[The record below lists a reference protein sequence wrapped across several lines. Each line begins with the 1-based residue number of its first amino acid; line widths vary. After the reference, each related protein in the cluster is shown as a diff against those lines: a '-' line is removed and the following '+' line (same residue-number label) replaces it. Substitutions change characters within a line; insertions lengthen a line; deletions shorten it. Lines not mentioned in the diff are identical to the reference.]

1 MRILV
6 LGPVEVR
13 TGDAAVNL
21 GGPKPKALLAALV
34 TQPRQVVSI
43 DRLVDLIWDERPP
56 QSATALVHTY
66 ISLLRRGLADAGR
79 KEVLATRAPGYLLD
93 IADDDSDLGLFER
106 ALDSARQAERAAD
119 SGDAAGHYAAA
130 LGLWRGH
137 PFGGVDAGFARR
149 RADGL
154 EQQRL
159 GAEDGLGRCQ
169 LADGRAE
176 EVAERLRG
184 IVAAHPLRE
193 ETRGLL
199 MRALHETGR
208 QADAL
213 AVYREGRTHL
223 LDELGLEP
231 GEKLREL
238 HAAILDGT
246 LRPMNVPSQRAHSPV
261 AAPVPVGAPG
271 FLAEPVVVPRNL
283 PPDIGDFTGR
293 DESLATVLDFATKDA
308 GTSAS
313 TVVVSGFGGAG
324 KSALAI
330 HAAHRLRE
338 RYPDGQ
344 LFADL
349 RGSDRDL
356 GAFEVLGRFLGAF
369 GVAGPELPADLDD
382 RIELYRRTV
391 SGRRLVIVLDNA
403 REEQQVRPLLP
414 GDGTSLVIVTSRS
427 RLTGLAGAEPVE
439 LDFFGTEASVEML
452 RKIIGAERVD
462 TQLAQAER
470 IADLCG
476 GIPLAI
482 RAAAAKLLARPH
494 WPLKSLAAR
503 LSDEHRRLDELAMG
517 DLAIRSS
524 LRLNYAELDDQQRR
538 AFHLLCLLDLPD
550 FGWWLA
556 APLLDVSL
564 EEAEDIVEQLV
575 DLRLLDV
582 AGVDSIGRVR
592 YRFHDLVQLFG
603 AEHAAADEPSDL
615 VAAAVSRTLATWM
628 ALVEAGSRK
637 LPRVTL
643 GLRPSLASNIEV
655 DPRLIEE
662 TEADPTDWLK
672 SETGA
677 VVRAVERAHEL
688 GIDGMT
694 TLLITSLLSSPFAAR
709 NEFDGWQRTH
719 EVALSAARCNHDR
732 QAEAVVLT
740 GLGQLYY
747 EKDDFPTALT
757 HFTEALGH
765 AEAIGDDTTKAIA
778 LIGVG
783 TVQREQADFA
793 AARGTLAAAAELAE
807 SSGDHAVIAAAR
819 YGLGAISRDHGD
831 LDAAA
836 EEFRR
841 CVELYQATDDARGAA
856 LGLRGLS
863 LCHRAAGEYAQ
874 AAALSAEAV
883 ALLLTVGDQ
892 LGAVYAR
899 QSWAKASIR
908 AGVITEVESTLAADV
923 RTCGLQCDRF
933 GVALTTRTLGE
944 LHLALGD
951 LDRARELLGDALAK
965 WTELGL
971 PLWRGRTLRD
981 LAAADPAAAAE
992 HWAAARALFA
1002 QTGARE
1008 LAELADLTPADW
1020 LAIVQAPYRRSID
1033 AAPDEPGS

>member
-13 TGDAAVNL
+13 AGDAAVNL

-34 TQPRQVVSI
+34 NQPRQVVSI

-66 ISLLRRGLADAGR
+66 ISLLRRGLADAGG
-79 KEVLATRAPGYLLD
+79 KGVLATRAPGYLLD
-93 IADDDSDLGLFER
+93 IGDDDSDLGSFER
-106 ALDSARQAERAAD
+106 ALGAARLAERGAEF
-119 SGDAAGHYAAA
+119 GVAAGHYVAA
-130 LGLWRGH
+130 LALWRGQ
-137 PFGGVDAGFARR
+137 PFDGVDAGFARR

-159 GAEDGLGRCQ
+159 GAEDGLARCQ
-169 LADGRAE
+169 LAEGRAE
-176 EVAERLRG
+176 DAADRLRG
-184 IVAAHPLRE
+184 LVAAHPLRE
-193 ETRGLL
+193 ETRTLL

-231 GEKLREL
+231 GAKLREL

-246 LRPMNVPSQRAHSPV
+246 LRPMTVPSQRAHSP
-261 AAPVPVGAPG
+261 APVRVPAGAAALP
-271 FLAEPVVVPRNL
+271 AAPVVVPRNL

-293 DESLATVLDFATKDA
+293 DEHLATVLDFAAKDT

-313 TVVVSGFGGAG
+313 TIVISGFGGAG

-338 RYPDGQ
+338 GYPDGQ

-369 GVAGPELPADLDD
+369 GVTGPDLPADLDD
-382 RIELYRRTV
+382 RIELYQRTV
-391 SGRRLVIVLDNA
+391 SGRRVVIVLDNA

-427 RLTGLAGAEPVE
+427 RLTGLEGAEPVE
-439 LDFFGTEASVEML
+439 LDFFGTETGVEML
-452 RKIIGAERVD
+452 RKVIGAERVD
-462 TQLAQAER
+462 SQHAQAER

-494 WPLKSLAAR
+494 WPLKSLATR

-524 LRLNYAELDDQQRR
+524 LRLNYTELDDQQRR

-603 AEHAAADEPSDL
+603 AEHAVADEPSDL

-643 GLRPSLASNIEV
+643 GLRPSLGANIEV
-655 DPRLIEE
+655 DPRLIAE
-662 TEADPTDWLK
+662 TEDDPTDWLK

-757 HFTEALGH
+757 HFTQALEH
-765 AEAIGDDTTKAIA
+765 AEAIGDQTTTAIA

-793 AARGTLAAAAELAE
+793 AARLALTRAAELAE
-807 SSGDHAVIAAAR
+807 SAGDHGVIAAAL

-831 LDAAA
+831 LATAVA
-836 EEFRR
+836 EFRR
-841 CVELYQATDDARGAA
+841 CVELYQSGEDPRGAA

-863 LCHRAAGEYAQ
+863 LCHRAAGEHAE
-874 AAALSAEAV
+874 AAALSADAM
-883 ALLLTVGDQ
+883 ALLVSAGDG

-899 QSWAKASIR
+899 QSWAKASFR
-908 AGVITEVESTLAADV
+908 AGVVTGVAETLADCLRSSV
-923 RTCGLQCDRF
+923 QQCDRF

-944 LHLALGD
+944 LHLAIGD
-951 LDRARELLGDALAK
+951 LDQARDLLSDALAK

-981 LAAADPAAAAE
+981 LAAADPTAADE

-1002 QTGARE
+1002 ETGARE
-1008 LAELADLTPADW
+1008 LAELAELTPAAW
-1020 LAIVQAPYRRSID
+1020 LATVQAPYRRSIGG
-1033 AAPDEPGS
+1033 EPRS

>member
-13 TGDAAVNL
+13 SGNTAVNL

-79 KEVLATRAPGYLLD
+79 KGVLATKAPGYLLD
-93 IADDDSDLGLFER
+93 IADEDSDLGLFELS
-106 ALDSARQAERAAD
+106 LDAARQAERTAEF
-119 SGDAAGHYAAA
+119 GDAAGHYAAA
-130 LGLWRGH
+130 LALWRGQ
-137 PFGGVDAGFARR
+137 PFGGVDAEFARR
-149 RADGL
+149 RAEGL
-154 EQQRL
+154 QEQWL
-159 GAEDGLGRCQ
+159 GAEDGLARCH
-169 LADGRAE
+169 LAEGRAE
-176 EVAERLRG
+176 EVADRLRRL
-184 IVAAHPLRE
+184 VAGHPLRE

-199 MRALHETGR
+199 MRALYETGR

-213 AVYREGRTHL
+213 AVYRDGRTHL
-223 LDELGLEP
+223 LDELGIEP
-231 GEKLREL
+231 GARLREL
-238 HAAILDGT
+238 HAAILDGS
-246 LRPMNVPSQRAHSPV
+246 LRTSTVPSQRAHSPAIV
-261 AAPVPVGAPG
+261 PVTVGAPA
-271 FLAEPVVVPRNL
+271 LPAEPVVVPRNL

-293 DESLATVLDFATKDA
+293 DEHLATVLDFAAKDS
-308 GTSAS
+308 GNSAS

-369 GVAGPELPADLDD
+369 GITGPELPADLDD
-382 RIELYRRTV
+382 RVELYRRTV
-391 SGRRLVIVLDNA
+391 SGRRVVIVLDNA

-414 GDGTSLVIVTSRS
+414 GHGSSLVIVTSRS
-427 RLTGLAGAEPVE
+427 RLTGLEGAEPVE
-439 LDFFGTEASVEML
+439 LDFFGTAASVEML

-462 TQLAQAER
+462 SQLAQAER

-643 GLRPSLASNIEV
+643 GLRPQLASSIEV

-662 TEADPTDWLK
+662 TEDDPTDWLK

-719 EVALSAARCNHDR
+719 EVALSAARSNHDR

-747 EKDDFPTALT
+747 EKDDFPAALT
-757 HFTEALGH
+757 HFTQALTH
-765 AEAIGDDTTKAIA
+765 AEAIGDETTKAIA

-793 AARGTLAAAAELAE
+793 AARATLAAAADLAE
-807 SSGDHAVIAAAR
+807 STGDRAVIAAAR

-831 LDAAA
+831 LADATA
-836 EEFRR
+836 EFRR
-841 CVELYQATDDARGAA
+841 CVELYQAADDPRGAA

-863 LCHRAAGEYAQ
+863 LCHRAAGEHAA
-874 AAALSAEAV
+874 AAALSAEA
-883 ALLLTVGDQ
+883 AELLTAAGDE

-899 QSWAKASIR
+899 QSWAKASFR
-908 AGVITEVESTLAADV
+908 AGTLTDVEDTLETA
-923 RTCGLQCDRF
+923 RRSCTQQCDRF
-933 GVALTTRTLGE
+933 GVALITRTLGE

-951 LDRARELLGDALAK
+951 LDKAKELLVDALAR

-981 LAAADPAAAAE
+981 LAAADAQSADE

-1002 QTGARE
+1002 ETGARE
-1008 LAELADLTPADW
+1008 LTELASLTPAAW
-1020 LAIVQAPYRRSID
+1020 LAIVQAPYRRPI
-1033 AAPDEPGS
+1033 GG